1 MLSAASMMR
10 YIRMEG
16 ICNSASYGV
25 EDEKFSEF
33 QEKSICDGDS
43 HGIEDENSS
52 EFLEKSI
59 YNKDFQGLKIQFIRR
74 KYLQV

>member
-1 MLSAASMMR
+1 MGRNDWILLAG
-10 YIRMEG
+10 G
-16 ICNSASYGV
+16 ICNGDSHGV

-33 QEKSICDGDS
+33 LEKCICDGDS
-43 HGIEDENSS
+43 HGVEDEKFR

-59 YNKDFQGLKIQFIRR
+59 CNKDFQGLKIQFIRR

>member
-1 MLSAASMMR
+1 MMR

-16 ICNSASYGV
+16 ICNSVSHGI

-33 QEKSICDGDS
+33 LEKSICDGDS
-43 HGIEDENSS
+43 HGVEDENFS
-52 EFLEKSI
+52 EFLEKCI
-59 YNKDFQGLKIQFIRR
+59 CNKDFQGLKIQFISR

>member
-1 MLSAASMMR
+1 MGRNDWILLA
-10 YIRMEG
+10 EG
-16 ICNSASYGV
+16 ICDGASHGI

-33 QEKSICDGDS
+33 LEKSIFDGAS
-43 HGIEDENSS
+43 HGVEDENSS

>member
-1 MLSAASMMR
+1 MMR

-16 ICNSASYGV
+16 ICNSASYGA
-25 EDEKFSEF
+25 EDEKFR
-33 QEKSICDGDS
+33 
-43 HGIEDENSS
+43 

-59 YNKDFQGLKIQFIRR
+59 CNKNFHGLKIQFISR